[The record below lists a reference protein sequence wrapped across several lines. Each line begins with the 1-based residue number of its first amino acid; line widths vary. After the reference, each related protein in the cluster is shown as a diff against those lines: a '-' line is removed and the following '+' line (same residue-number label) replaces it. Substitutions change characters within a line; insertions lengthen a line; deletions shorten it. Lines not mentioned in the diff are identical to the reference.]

1 MQPKWL
7 TTGRV
12 LWFILG
18 NISKDNV
25 VKTVKESMDT
35 LNLQVVERD
44 SLCDIRHLDI
54 LQNNL

>member
-18 NISKDNV
+18 NISKDNA

-35 LNLQVVERD
+35 LNLQVVARD